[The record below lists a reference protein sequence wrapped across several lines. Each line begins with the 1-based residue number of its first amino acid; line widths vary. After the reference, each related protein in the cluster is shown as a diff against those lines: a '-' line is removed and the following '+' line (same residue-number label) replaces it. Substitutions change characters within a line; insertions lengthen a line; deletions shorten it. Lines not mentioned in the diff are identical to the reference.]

1 MRSLKPKHKPT
12 SLIRVLIGDLGPEE
26 QLAAMHRPP
35 PACKLDAS
43 PLCAFAPATFCR
55 PHISLY
61 FSRGL
66 KSVGPIAFY
75 QVAIGIVY
83 IYIHIYIYKQQ
94 CYIGYSQHGNTIC
107 TYIYMCMHIRVC
119 SRCVYTYRITLE
131 AYVQHRAQHER
142 PTLDIFTYTIKQC
155 WRSKS

>member
-83 IYIHIYIYKQQ
+83 IYTYTAMLYRILTAWKYYMYI
-94 CYIGYSQHGNTIC
+94 
-107 TYIYMCMHIRVC
+107 YIYMCMHIRVC

-142 PTLDIFTYTIKQC
+142 PTLEIFTYTIKQC